1 MDLIGDR
8 KIALQNL
15 KQKTPYLAI
24 GWEKIYCLAVDEY
37 TLKSVDQCLK

>member
-24 GWEKIYCLAVDEY
+24 GWGKNL
-37 TLKSVDQCLK
+37 LFGSG